1 MLHPYHSKACIEH
14 PLGILCRCA
23 EYDDITNKFII
34 YTVGTQHP
42 LVTSLNI
49 DPISSE
55 KVIWLPTRTE
65 PNVNPTKPI
74 LSYEKSEKEKIDST
88 NVKKRWIP
96 VATDVVSPNELRP
109 NMSYLHNTE
118 RHTQSADTSTLTDM
132 LPHKG
137 RVIRR
142 KDIDWEIGSHETPVK
157 MSDEPETNWRKINGC
172 FCSWADAFTI
182 SMFCPPY

>member
-1 MLHPYHSKACIEH
+1 MFRPTAAKGKVLYLSMEVTYKNSIKTEQLRHKYNICSIPSIPTPRKSV
-14 PLGILCRCA
+14 P
-23 EYDDITNKFII
+23 
-34 YTVGTQHP
+34 VGTQHP

-96 VATDVVSPNELRP
+96 VATDVVSPKL
-109 NMSYLHNTE
+109 
-118 RHTQSADTSTLTDM
+118 
-132 LPHKG
+132 
-137 RVIRR
+137 
-142 KDIDWEIGSHETPVK
+142 
-157 MSDEPETNWRKINGC
+157 
-172 FCSWADAFTI
+172 DAI
-182 SMFCPPY
+182 PLN